1 MYYHAYL
8 YVKGNMSTQFQNV
21 SQIANF
27 GQAWKLTI
35 TTPPDAMGKSKV
47 YTMYEMAWTPETMR
61 IVFEVNILG
70 YSSHATFWTAKIE
83 LYNLASGTSND
94 QNKPT
99 AQDFL
104 YGQGSTVELSAGYQ
118 AGPFG
123 VIFAGT
129 VYQTMYERPEVV
141 DSKVTLMCYTG
152 LEETIGNFA
161 QFRGNANMTQAA
173 LVAKMCAGAQVPIPI
188 DPGSQNALQALPQ
201 TQLPRARPFFGDPHK
216 FIDDVAAANN
226 LQSWYGSDGVAI
238 STMADPDAVTTIT
251 YTPATGILGV
261 PQQTQDGVNLVVTL
275 DPRLRVSVPPMQI
288 NISSSIIRQLQFTPP
303 GYRPILDPN
312 GNYLVN
318 GLQYRGDSRGN
329 QWETEITA
337 FTSVGGRAAYIYDAT
352 NPNGPSLDR
361 RAPYGNN

>member
-1 MYYHAYL
+1 
-8 YVKGNMSTQFQNV
+8 MSNQSQNV

-27 GQAWKLTI
+27 GQAWKLVV
-35 TTPPDAMGKSKV
+35 TTPPDATGGSQT
-47 YTMYEMAWTPETMR
+47 YTLSEMAWTPETMK
-61 IVFEVNILG
+61 IAFEVNILG

-83 LYNLASGTSND
+83 LYNLSAD
-94 QNKPT
+94 Q
-99 AQDFL
+99 AQKFI
-104 YGQGSTVELSAGYQ
+104 YGQGSTIELSAGYQ

-129 VYQTMYERPEVV
+129 VYQTMYERPEVI

-161 QFRGNANMTQAA
+161 QFRGNANMTQSA
-173 LVAKMCAGAQVPIPI
+173 LVAKMCAGAHVPIPI
-188 DPGSQNALQALPQ
+188 DPGSQDALQALPQ

-226 LQSWYGSDGVAI
+226 LQSWYGSNGVAI
-238 STMADPDAVTTIT
+238 STMADPGAVTTIT
-251 YTPATGILGV
+251 YTPTTDILGV